1 MTQTTPPATQP
12 RENQILAE
20 PATVDRCQQDYDRGA
35 ADRATAFKQ
44 MRRAERLMPRDH
56 NASP

>member
-1 MTQTTPPATQP
+1 MTQTTPRATQP

-20 PATVDRCQQDYDRGA
+20 PATVDRCRQDYDRGA

-44 MRRAERLMPRDH
+44 MRRAGPLTPRAH
-56 NASP
+56 AASP

>member
-1 MTQTTPPATQP
+1 MTQSTPQAPQP

-20 PATVDRCQQDYDRGA
+20 PATVDRCRQDYNRGS

-44 MRRAERLMPRDH
+44 MRRAGAPDP
-56 NASP
+56 S